1 MLILMCRRS
10 PSPVDRNIEE
20 YKQGKN
26 TMKNTMKPTQDALLK
41 RFLQAFPEAAIQVED
56 ESHLHVGHAGAA
68 GGAGHFRVRV
78 IDARFNALQ
87 RIARHRLV
95 YDAVSDW
102 MPERVHALHIIAM
115 TLEEAGH
122 ASTIQ
127 Q

>member
-1 MLILMCRRS
+1 M
-10 PSPVDRNIEE
+10 PEE
-20 YKQGKN
+20 N
-26 TMKNTMKPTQDALLK
+26 VLKPTHDALLD
-41 RFLQAFPEAAIQVED
+41 RFRQAFPEAAIQVED

-78 IDARFNALQ
+78 IDARFSGLQ

-102 MPERVHALHIIAM
+102 MPERVHALNIIAK

-122 ASTIQ
+122 A
-127 Q
+127 